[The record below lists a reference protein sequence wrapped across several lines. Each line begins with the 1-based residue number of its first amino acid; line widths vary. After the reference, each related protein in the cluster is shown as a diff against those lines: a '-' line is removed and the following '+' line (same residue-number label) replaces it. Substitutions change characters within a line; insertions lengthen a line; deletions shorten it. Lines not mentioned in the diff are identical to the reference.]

1 MSIRAACRVLLM
13 SFFILSI
20 VGSAAAAP
28 ARQSGAFLA
37 AIVDFTADVTSLNY
51 ADVEAGTAQVTF
63 TWHTINTNGQDRL
76 VLEAYQQD
84 RWVSVLDANEAL
96 PLNGSKT
103 VTVALPQNFGTP
115 TYRLTL
121 KTSMNELIGQQFIT
135 IPYAPAAKPVAPSIA
150 AFTTQTQSV
159 DTNLLSQNNTRLV
172 VSWDIQNRQPDT
184 LIRFYQVLPDGT
196 TVTAEPPRHSLWLP
210 SSGDGAVLPRP
221 TTARDDLHFRMALV
235 NLTDNTVYDE
245 ADITIPVTG
254 AVLVAASPAGGA
266 ASASSASTALTQT
279 EEERLAILNGS
290 AISAF
295 SAESSAAG
303 DVMLTWDAGSA
314 QRVELVET
322 VNDGGPTTLYIQLP
336 ASGSMSVPVPDNA
349 SGVTYTLRAQ
359 DASGTV
365 ATGEVSVSGAGS

>member
-1 MSIRAACRVLLM
+1 
-13 SFFILSI
+13 
-20 VGSAAAAP
+20 
-28 ARQSGAFLA
+28 
-37 AIVDFTADVTSLNY
+37 
-51 ADVEAGTAQVTF
+51 VENGTAQVTF

-76 VLEAYQQD
+76 ALEAYLQD

-121 KTSMNELIGQQFIT
+121 KTSMNALLGQQFVT
-135 IPYAPAAKPVAPSIA
+135 IPYAPAEPTAPSIVS
-150 AFTTQTQSV
+150 FTTQTQSI
-159 DTNLLSQNNTRLV
+159 DTNLLAQSNTRLV
-172 VSWDIQNRQPDT
+172 VSWDIQDRQPNT

-210 SSGDGAVLPRP
+210 SEGEGAVMPRP
-221 TTARDDLHFRMALV
+221 SNSRDDLHFRMSLV
-235 NLTDNTVYDE
+235 NLNDNTVYDE

-254 AVLVAASPAGGA
+254 AVLVAPGGA
-266 ASASSASTALTQT
+266 VAPSGSASASAGGLNQSEAD
-279 EEERLAILNGS
+279 RLALENGGK
-290 AISAF
+290 ISTF

-303 DVMLTWDAGSA
+303 DVTITWDAGSA
-314 QRVELVET
+314 QSVQLVES

-336 ASGSMSVPVPDNA
+336 PSGSMSVPVPENS

-359 DASGTV
+359 GAGGEV
-365 ATGEVSVSGAGS
+365 ATGEVNVPGSGG